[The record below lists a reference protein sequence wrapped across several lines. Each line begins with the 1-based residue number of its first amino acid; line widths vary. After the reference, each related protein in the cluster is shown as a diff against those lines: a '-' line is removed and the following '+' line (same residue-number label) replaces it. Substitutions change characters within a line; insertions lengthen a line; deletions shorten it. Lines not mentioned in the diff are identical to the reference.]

1 MQAVRDWAADP
12 REGRSRRP
20 CCRRA
25 TGASATR
32 GEHER
37 GHDGADTAQPR
48 PTHAATLA
56 GDTVRVVMLVVA
68 ATDRELALLSG
79 LDTFCCGIGPVEA
92 ALQTARALEERRP
105 DAVVHVGI
113 AGSRTLEPPAL
124 VLGSEAV
131 YCDVIDP
138 ASTLPRVERVQPDTA
153 LLEQAR
159 AALPGAHVLPI
170 ATCGK
175 VGGGTG
181 FDVEAMEG
189 FGVLR
194 ACELAGVPA
203 VELRAISNSPDEADR
218 TRWRFDEA
226 FAALAAA
233 LQRLDVL

>member
-1 MQAVRDWAADP
+1 
-12 REGRSRRP
+12 
-20 CCRRA
+20 
-25 TGASATR
+25 
-32 GEHER
+32 
-37 GHDGADTAQPR
+37 
-48 PTHAATLA
+48 
-56 GDTVRVVMLVVA
+56 MLVVA
-68 ATDRELALLSG
+68 ATERELALIDR

-105 DAVVHVGI
+105 ESVVHIGL
-113 AGSRTLEPPAL
+113 AGSRTLEPPTL

-138 ASTLPRVERVQPDTA
+138 ASALPRVERARPDAA
-153 LLEQAR
+153 LLERAR
-159 AALPGAHVLPI
+159 VALPDAYVLPI

-175 VGGGTG
+175 VGAGTG

-203 VELRAISNSPDEADR
+203 VELRAVSNSPDEADR
-218 TRWRFDEA
+218 TRWRFDDA
-226 FAALAAA
+226 LAALAAA

>member
-1 MQAVRDWAADP
+1 V
-12 REGRSRRP
+12 
-20 CCRRA
+20 
-25 TGASATR
+25 
-32 GEHER
+32 
-37 GHDGADTAQPR
+37 
-48 PTHAATLA
+48 LI
-56 GDTVRVVMLVVA
+56 VA
-68 ATDRELALLSG
+68 ATERELALLERHV
-79 LDTFCCGIGPVEA
+79 TFCCGIGPVEA

-105 DAVVHVGI
+105 DAVLHVGI

-131 YCDVIDP
+131 YCDVIDE
-138 ASTLPRVERVQPDTA
+138 ASTLPRVERINPDVA
-153 LLEQAR
+153 LLER
-159 AALPGAHVLPI
+159 VKAALPEAHVMPI

-218 TRWRFDEA
+218 TLWRLDDA
-226 FAALAAA
+226 FAALASA
-233 LQRLDVL
+233 LDRLDVV

>member
-1 MQAVRDWAADP
+1 MLVI
-12 REGRSRRP
+12 
-20 CCRRA
+20 
-25 TGASATR
+25 
-32 GEHER
+32 
-37 GHDGADTAQPR
+37 
-48 PTHAATLA
+48 AATE
-56 GDTVRVVMLVVA
+56 
-68 ATDRELALLSG
+68 RELALLRG
-79 LDTFCCGIGPVEA
+79 LETFCCGIGPVEA
-92 ALQTARALEERRP
+92 ALQTARALEERKP
-105 DAVVHVGI
+105 DVVVHVGI

-138 ASTLPRVERVQPDTA
+138 GSTLPRVERALPDAA
-153 LLEQAR
+153 LLDRAR
-159 AALPGAHVLPI
+159 AALLEAHVLPI

-218 TRWRFDEA
+218 KRWRFDDA
-226 FAALAAA
+226 FAVLANA
-233 LQRLDVL
+233 LQRLDVG

>member
-1 MQAVRDWAADP
+1 
-12 REGRSRRP
+12 
-20 CCRRA
+20 
-25 TGASATR
+25 
-32 GEHER
+32 
-37 GHDGADTAQPR
+37 
-48 PTHAATLA
+48 
-56 GDTVRVVMLVVA
+56 MLVVA
-68 ATDRELALLSG
+68 ATERELALLDG
-79 LDTFCCGIGPVEA
+79 REIFCCGIGPVEA
-92 ALQTARALEERRP
+92 ALQTARLLEERRP

-113 AGSRTLEPPAL
+113 AGSRMLEPPAL

-138 ASTLPRVERVQPDTA
+138 GSTLPRVERVNPDVA
-153 LLEQAR
+153 LLER
-159 AALPGAHVLPI
+159 VKAALPEAHVLPI

-181 FDVEAMEG
+181 YDVEAMEG

-218 TRWRFDEA
+218 TLWRFDDA

-233 LQRLDVL
+233 LDRLDVV

>member
-1 MQAVRDWAADP
+1 V
-12 REGRSRRP
+12 
-20 CCRRA
+20 
-25 TGASATR
+25 
-32 GEHER
+32 
-37 GHDGADTAQPR
+37 
-48 PTHAATLA
+48 
-56 GDTVRVVMLVVA
+56 LVVA
-68 ATDRELALLSG
+68 ATERERELLAG

-92 ALQTARALEERRP
+92 ALQTARLLAERRP
-105 DAVVHVGI
+105 DAVVHAGI
-113 AGSRTLEPPAL
+113 AGSRTLDPPAL

-138 ASTLPRVERVQPDTA
+138 SSTLPRVERVRPDGA
-153 LLEQAR
+153 LLVR
-159 AALPGAHVLPI
+159 VRKALPEAHVRPI

-203 VELRAISNSPDEADR
+203 VELRAISNSPEEADR
-218 TRWRFDEA
+218 ARWRFDEA
-226 FAALAAA
+226 FAALADA

>member
-1 MQAVRDWAADP
+1 
-12 REGRSRRP
+12 
-20 CCRRA
+20 
-25 TGASATR
+25 
-32 GEHER
+32 
-37 GHDGADTAQPR
+37 
-48 PTHAATLA
+48 
-56 GDTVRVVMLVVA
+56 MLVVA
-68 ATDRELALLSG
+68 ATERELALFDG
-79 LDTFCCGIGPVEA
+79 RDTFCCGIGPVEA
-92 ALQTARALEERRP
+92 ALRTARALEERKP
-105 DAVVHVGI
+105 GAVVHAGI

-138 ASTLPRVERVQPDTA
+138 GSTLP
-153 LLEQAR
+153 LLERAR
-159 AALPGAHVLPI
+159 AALPEAHVLPI

-218 TRWRFDEA
+218 ERWRFDDA

>member
-1 MQAVRDWAADP
+1 
-12 REGRSRRP
+12 
-20 CCRRA
+20 
-25 TGASATR
+25 
-32 GEHER
+32 
-37 GHDGADTAQPR
+37 
-48 PTHAATLA
+48 
-56 GDTVRVVMLVVA
+56 MLVVA
-68 ATDRELALLSG
+68 ATELELAQLEG
-79 LDTFCCGIGPVEA
+79 FETFCCGIGPVEA
-92 ALQTARALEERRP
+92 ALRTAHALEEQRP

-113 AGSRTLEPPAL
+113 AGSRTLVPPAL
-124 VLGSEAV
+124 VLGSESV

-138 ASTLPRVERVQPDTA
+138 GSTLPRIERALSDA
-153 LLEQAR
+153 GLLERAR
-159 AALPGAHVLPI
+159 AALPEAHVLPI
-170 ATCGK
+170 ATSGK

-218 TRWRFDEA
+218 ANWRFDEA